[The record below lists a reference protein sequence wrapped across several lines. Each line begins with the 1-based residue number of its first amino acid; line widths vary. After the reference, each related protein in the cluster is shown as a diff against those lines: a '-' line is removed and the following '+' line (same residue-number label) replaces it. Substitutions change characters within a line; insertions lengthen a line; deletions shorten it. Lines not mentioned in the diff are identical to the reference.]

1 LVRNGVPFDVA
12 FSVDDATRTAF
23 SIVFSE
29 FEGNKFNYER
39 MEFEK
44 E

>member
-1 LVRNGVPFDVA
+1 VPFDVA
-12 FSVDDATRTAF
+12 FSVDDVTRTAF

-44 E
+44 EA